1 MPEIPGNNS
10 ISGPGGKI
18 PGRGGLPARGPGLE
32 SAAGAGG
39 PMGPANVGGADAD
52 ARNVAKNALK
62 YFGYHTDA
70 SIMARLAGMGLSPS
84 LGNLRVA
91 QQLLRYGQ
99 GLDGELISNIAHLWS
114 QLGANDATKLEALVV
129 LQAQGLAINAQNMQ
143 AMAQLLAGG
152 PLSNLLARLTMAVK
166 SDGNAKLAGLGK
178 HLNAFWQLGHLDKD
192 MVGQL
197 GDFQSVLAGIA
208 EEMSRLDPNGVSE
221 ATAAELHRLGDLFAA
236 QHLLADQNNPA
247 QHLAFFVW
255 RDAQPMP
262 AEVLVQSEGGGNEG
276 ALPFMR
282 VTLAVE
288 TKNMGRVVVDLTY
301 VRDHLSGRFEVVE
314 EKVKKVVDAR
324 LVLLRQRLAGSPYNV
339 DILAC
344 QAVGNARAV
353 SALLPK
359 RRDLKKLSRA
369 QGIL

>member
-1 MPEIPGNNS
+1 MQ
-10 ISGPGGKI
+10 
-18 PGRGGLPARGPGLE
+18 
-32 SAAGAGG
+32 
-39 PMGPANVGGADAD
+39 VGGAEAD

-62 YFGYHTDA
+62 YFGFHTDA

-99 GLDGELISNIAHLWS
+99 GLDAELIGNIAHLWS
-114 QLGANDATKLEALVV
+114 QLGGNDATKLEALVV
-129 LQAQGLAINAQNMQ
+129 LQTQGLAVNAANLQ
-143 AMAQLLAGG
+143 AMVQLLAGG

-166 SDGNAKLAGLGK
+166 SENSAKLVGVGK

-192 MVGQL
+192 VVGQL
-197 GDFQSVLAGIA
+197 GDFQKVLAGLADEIGKLEQNA
-208 EEMSRLDPNGVSE
+208 LSEGTAVEMQRLS
-221 ATAAELHRLGDLFAA
+221 DLFEA
-236 QHLLADQNNPA
+236 QKLLADQTNPA
-247 QHLAFFVW
+247 QHLPFFIW
-255 RDAQPMP
+255 REQQPMP
-262 AEVLVQSEGGGNEG
+262 AEVLVQSEGGGSDG

-314 EKVKKVVDAR
+314 EKVKKVLDAR
-324 LVLLRQRLAGSPYNV
+324 LVLLRQRLVASPYNV
-339 DILAC
+339 DILAS
-344 QAVGNARAV
+344 QAVGNARAT